1 MTFNDIDG
9 SRNEASAMIDRIE
22 ARLEFLVPRAL
33 PGQTGLDAAIRQSVL
48 APGKRLRP
56 LMTALAAGD
65 LGGDVDVAID
75 AGCAVEMVH
84 ASSLILDD
92 LPCMD
97 DAAMRRGRPA
107 THVTHGEDV
116 AVLSAI
122 AILSGSYEMLARVE
136 GLSPAA
142 RLEAVTVLT
151 RAVGVEGLVGGQFA
165 DLRGGRDARPLHEI
179 AATNGRKTGA
189 LFLAA
194 VEIGAIVAGA
204 GETTRAHLRGFAT
217 ELGHAFQLLD
227 DLLDGGQNP
236 GMIGKDVNKD
246 AGKSTIVSMLGRP
259 SVEHRIERHVE
270 AAHGELTAVFG
281 ASSRLHRLTDAIVAL
296 PGRSGADA
304 SEQAATQLREQEAGV
319 R

>member
-1 MTFNDIDG
+1 MTCNETDGFRTEAAALIARID
-9 SRNEASAMIDRIE
+9 
-22 ARLEFLVPRAL
+22 ARLAVLVPRAL
-33 PGQTGLDAAIRQSVL
+33 PGQTGLDLAIRESVL

-56 LMTALAAGD
+56 MMAALTAGD
-65 LGGDVDVAID
+65 LGGDEGVAVD

-97 DAAMRRGRPA
+97 DATMRRGRPA
-107 THVTHGEDV
+107 AHVTHGEDV

-122 AILSGSYEMLARVE
+122 AILSGAYEMLARVE

-165 DLRGGRDARPLHEI
+165 DLRGGRAERPLHEI

-194 VEIGAIVAGA
+194 VEIGAIAAGA

-227 DLLDGGQNP
+227 DLLDGGP
-236 GMIGKDVNKD
+236 SAATIGKDVNKD
-246 AGKSTIVSMLGRP
+246 AGKSTIVSMLGRA

-270 AAHGELTAVFG
+270 AAHGELTSVFG

-296 PGRSGADA
+296 PGRTVADTA
-304 SEQAATQLREQEAGV
+304 CDETRFREPEAGA

>member
-1 MTFNDIDG
+1 MTCNETDGFRTEAAALIARID
-9 SRNEASAMIDRIE
+9 
-22 ARLEFLVPRAL
+22 ARLAVLVPRAL
-33 PGQTGLDAAIRQSVL
+33 PGQTGLDLAIRESVL

-56 LMTALAAGD
+56 MMAALTAGD
-65 LGGDVDVAID
+65 LGGDEDVAVD

-84 ASSLILDD
+84 AASLILDD

-107 THVTHGEDV
+107 THIAHGEDV

-122 AILSGSYEMLARVE
+122 AVLSGAYEMLARVE

-165 DLRGGRDARPLHEI
+165 DLRGGRAPRPLHEI

-194 VEIGAIVAGA
+194 VEIGAVTAGA
-204 GETTRAHLRGFAT
+204 GEATRAHLRGYAA

-227 DLLDGGQNP
+227 DLLDVGQNP
-236 GMIGKDVNKD
+236 GTIGKDVNKD
-246 AGKSTIVSMLGRP
+246 AGKSTIVSLLGRS

-270 AAHGELTAVFG
+270 AAHAELTSVFG
-281 ASSRLHRLTDAIVAL
+281 AASRLHRLTDAIIAL
-296 PGRSGADA
+296 PGGTVSDVAERDDT
-304 SEQAATQLREQEAGV
+304 ELREPEAGV